1 MLHYTHPHTRPRK
14 ISQKHSTRRYT
25 HDNTHVAPT
34 LHPHYTHVAPVDIS
48 VCPQNVCKIVC
59 VAGMYVIFYVVQLTV
74 LLLNSVHPSYTR
86 LTPAGVEHPHLH
98 PRDFADTGITH
109 TYTRGF
115 P

>member
-1 MLHYTHPHTRPRK
+1 MYSRNVCRFVCGS
-14 ISQKHSTRRYT
+14 IYRAFRYT

-34 LHPHYTHVAPVDIS
+34 LHPQYTHVAPVDIS

-98 PRDFADTGITH
+98 PRDFADTVIFVSKWHRVAGAT
-109 TYTRGF
+109 
-115 P
+115 